1 MILSVEICVDAAVLP
16 LAMTVHRDHQRLVG
30 EIDIEF
36 RLEDL
41 LELAASY
48 LVDELGEAL
57 TVGQLLERENA
68 RLCNVGKVSAH
79 LG

>member
-1 MILSVEICVDAAVLP
+1 
-16 LAMTVHRDHQRLVG
+16 MTAHRDHQRLVG

-68 RLCNVGKVSAH
+68 RLCNVGEVAAH